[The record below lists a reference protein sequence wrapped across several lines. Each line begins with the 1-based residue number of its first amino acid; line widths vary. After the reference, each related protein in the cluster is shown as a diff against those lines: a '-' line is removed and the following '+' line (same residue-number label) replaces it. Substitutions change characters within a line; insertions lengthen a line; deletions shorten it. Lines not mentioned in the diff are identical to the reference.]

1 MGLSYMNKKNIDT
14 YSLSDLE
21 KKIKKDIFNIS
32 SNRGGIY
39 LRKDYGRLELEITP
53 SRISY
58 KIREVETFLGIP
70 ITHME
75 RTSRSTIFI
84 FDNLRED

>member
-1 MGLSYMNKKNIDT
+1 MNKKNIDT

-21 KKIKKDIFNIS
+21 NKIKQDIFNMS

-53 SRISY
+53 NRFLY
-58 KIREVETFLGIP
+58 KMPEVEKFLGLS
-70 ITHME
+70 ITNVE
-75 RTSRSTIFI
+75 RTSGSTIFI
-84 FDNLRED
+84 FDKNEVLK

>member
-53 SRISY
+53 K
-58 KIREVETFLGIP
+58 KIQEVEKFLGIP
-70 ITHME
+70 ITTIE
-75 RTSRSTIFI
+75 RTIRSTIFV
-84 FDNLRED
+84 FEKEVLK